1 MWWIKEYA
9 RRHRVGVILYIVFVF
24 LFTIVMFLYNL
35 PMEAVGYAAA
45 LCLVLGCLVFL
56 VDGLRYRRKIQGL
69 SWQIEAVKNGVESL
83 PEPGDAQEQLYQKL
97 LAAAKQEWMEQVS
110 GLMKEKKDVIDYFT
124 LWTHQIKT
132 PIAAM
137 DLLLQHQVSQAEE
150 YYEQRKQVQA
160 ELFKIEQY
168 VDMVLQYLRLTDGVN
183 DFVLKEYSLDT
194 IIRQAVHKYAPM
206 FIRKR
211 LSLEYEPVNTK
222 VVTDEKWMTFVLE
235 QLLSNAI
242 KYTVCGTVGIYMKK
256 GCLVLEDT
264 GIGILPEDRPR
275 IFDKGYTGY
284 NGRNDKKAS
293 GIGLYLV
300 KEILNRLGHKILAE
314 SEPGVG
320 TRMKILF

>member
-9 RRHRVGVILYIVFVF
+9 KRHRMGLVLYLAFVLIF
-24 LFTIVMFLYNL
+24 ALVMFLYKL
-35 PMEAVGYAAA
+35 PMEAVGYAGG
-45 LCLVLGCLVFL
+45 LCLVLGGIVFL
-56 VDGLRYRRKIQGL
+56 ADGMKYHRKIQGL
-69 SWQIEAVKNGVESL
+69 LWQMEAVKN
-83 PEPGDAQEQLYQKL
+83 DAEQLPKPQDIQEKLYQEFL
-97 LAAAKQEWMEQVS
+97 ENSKQERVEQVS
-110 GLMKEKKDVIDYFT
+110 ALMKEKKDVIDYFT

-137 DLLLQHQVSQAEE
+137 DLLLQHQAAGAEG

-183 DFVLKEYSLDT
+183 DFVLRECDLDDM
-194 IIRQAVHKYAPM
+194 IRHAVRKYAPM
-206 FIRKR
+206 FIRKK
-211 LSLEYEPVNTK
+211 LSLDYESVDVK
-222 VVTDEKWMTFVLE
+222 VVTDEKWMVFVLE

-242 KYTVCGTVGIYMKK
+242 KYTPSGVIRIYMKK
-256 GCLVLEDT
+256 GCLVVEDT
-264 GIGILPEDRPR
+264 GIGILPEDQPR

-284 NGRNDKKAS
+284 NGRTDKKAS
-293 GIGLYLV
+293 GSGLYLV

-314 SEPGVG
+314 SEPGAG